1 MSDTAHIHSY
11 RQVLRMADVR
21 SLLLCMLL
29 LRLAG
34 RMFRLAIVL
43 YALMRTG
50 SPALAGW
57 LAFAAV
63 APGLL
68 ISPIAGALID
78 RLGSVWGVTVD
89 MLASTGFVLAL
100 IAVDQLGWAT
110 PPLLL
115 AIVG

>member
-1 MSDTAHIHSY
+1 MPDTMHAMSY
-11 RQVLRMADVR
+11 RNVLHMQHVR

-34 RMFRLAIVL
+34 RMFALAIVL
-43 YALMRTG
+43 YALTRSG
-50 SPALAGW
+50 SVELAGW

-68 ISPIAGALID
+68 VSPIAGALID
-78 RLGSVWGVTVD
+78 RLGSVWAVTVD

-100 IAVDQLGWAT
+100 
-110 PPLLL
+110 
-115 AIVG
+115 